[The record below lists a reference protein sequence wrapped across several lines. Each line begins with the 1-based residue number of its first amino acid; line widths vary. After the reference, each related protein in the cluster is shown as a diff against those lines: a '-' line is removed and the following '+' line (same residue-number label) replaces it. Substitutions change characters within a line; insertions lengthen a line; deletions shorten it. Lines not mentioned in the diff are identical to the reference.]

1 MKNEHRTG
9 RSAGPARVDGRI
21 RGGRPRAAATGGFAP
36 SVLFRDNVVT
46 MTEAHSDQP
55 GLRRLGM
62 FPLSAV
68 LYPHALIPLHV
79 FEPRYRALT
88 RDCLASDAPFGV
100 VLIERGAEVGG
111 GDQRMAVG
119 TRAVITKAAALSDGR
134 WLLMVQG
141 DMRIRVGHWLDDDPY
156 PLAMVEEWA
165 PRVDV
170 VATSLLQRAEQSVRR
185 TRGLLSESGVASAL
199 PAETH
204 FDDDPD
210 VASWQ
215 FCTEAPLNMMD
226 AQRVL
231 SAGGTLERLELLIE
245 LTEAMEHDLHRMLAS
260 G

>member
-1 MKNEHRTG
+1 M
-9 RSAGPARVDGRI
+9 
-21 RGGRPRAAATGGFAP
+21 AAVYASG
-36 SVLFRDNVVT
+36 DNGVT
-46 MTEAHSDQP
+46 MTESAHP
-55 GLRRLGM
+55 TLARLGM

-68 LYPHALIPLHV
+68 LYPHAQIPLHV

-88 RDCLASDAPFGV
+88 RDCLAGDSRFGV

-134 WLLMVQG
+134 WLLIVRG
-141 DMRIRVGHWLDDDPY
+141 DVRIRVGEWLDDDPY

-165 PRVDV
+165 PRVEAVGSD
-170 VATSLLQRAEQSVRR
+170 LLQRAEQSVRR
-185 TRGLLSESGVASAL
+185 TRGLLSESGASSAL
-199 PAETH
+199 PAETQL
-204 FDDDPD
+204 DDDPE

-215 FCTEAPLNMMD
+215 LCAEAPLTMFD

-231 SAGGTLERLELLIE
+231 SAPGTAERLALLLE
-245 LTEAMEHDLHRMLAS
+245 LTEAMEQDLHRMLAS